1 MSHDPAARPHP
12 AVPNYANPD
21 PANPDP
27 ANPDSASPGSGRP
40 DGVSADPAKAVPAM
54 AVHAMAVQAMAVHA
68 TTVSAIADP
77 PTDQPAVAG
86 ADTSTPHPERPGT
99 VYLVGAGPGDPELL
113 TLKAH
118 RLLRQCDALVYDSLV
133 PQALLDLVP
142 QGCERHFVG
151 KRRGHHSVPQP
162 STNAVLVELAG
173 RLGTIVRLKGGDPF
187 LFGRGGEEAAHLVA
201 RGIPV
206 QVVPGVTAGIAA
218 PAYAGI
224 PVTHRKA
231 GSSVTFVT
239 GHEEI
244 DKARAGVDWRGLA
257 RSSDGLV
264 IYMGLHNLA
273 RIVAELLAG
282 GLAAA
287 TPAAVIQQGTVRGQ
301 RQLVATLADLAERVE
316 AEGFA
321 SPSIVVIGEV
331 VNQRV
336 PLCAPEPADVTMP
349 IPF

>member
-1 MSHDPAARPHP
+1 MSSAAL
-12 AVPNYANPD
+12 
-21 PANPDP
+21 
-27 ANPDSASPGSGRP
+27 
-40 DGVSADPAKAVPAM
+40 
-54 AVHAMAVQAMAVHA
+54 
-68 TTVSAIADP
+68 
-77 PTDQPAVAG
+77 
-86 ADTSTPHPERPGT
+86 GT

-118 RLLRQCDALVYDSLV
+118 RLLRSCDALVYDSLV
-133 PQALLDLVP
+133 PKALLDLVP
-142 QGCERHFVG
+142 EACERHFVG

-162 STNAVLVELAG
+162 STNAVLVTLAA
-173 RLGTIVRLKGGDPF
+173 RRRTIVRLKGGDPF
-187 LFGRGGEEAAHLVA
+187 LFGRGGEEAAHLAAHGV
-201 RGIPV
+201 PV

-224 PVTHRKA
+224 PVTHRRA

-244 DKARAGVDWRGLA
+244 DKDRPGVDWRGLA

-264 IYMGLHNLA
+264 IYMGLHNLE
-273 RIVAELLAG
+273 RICEELIAG
-282 GLAAA
+282 GLPAD

-301 RQLVATLADLAERVE
+301 RDLVAPLGDLAERVA

-321 SPSIVVIGEV
+321 SPSIVVVGQV
-331 VNQRV
+331 VAERV
-336 PLCAPEPADVTMP
+336 EACAPQPADAEMP